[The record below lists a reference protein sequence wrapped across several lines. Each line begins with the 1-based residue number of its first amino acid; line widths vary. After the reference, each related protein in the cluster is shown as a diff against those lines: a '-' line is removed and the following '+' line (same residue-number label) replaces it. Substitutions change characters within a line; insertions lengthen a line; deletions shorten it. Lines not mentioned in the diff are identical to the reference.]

1 MPNIEIYGLTEQEAR
16 KVENQI
22 NALLQKKPYASE
34 YVITSVWS
42 VVRDRLGKSQPFLRI
57 RSTNKGIDDI
67 VILDDIINTL
77 KSLHIDIEIPP
88 SFVRF
93 IPAE

>member
-1 MPNIEIYGLTEQEAR
+1 MPNIEIYGLTESEAR
-16 KVENQI
+16 KVENEI
-22 NALLQKKPYASE
+22 NELLKEKPYASE

-42 VVRDRLGKSQPFLRI
+42 VVRDRHGKSQPFLRI
-57 RSTNKGIDDI
+57 TSTNKGINDI
-67 VILDDIINTL
+67 IILDDIINTL
-77 KSLHIDIEIPP
+77 KGLRIDIEVPP

>member
-1 MPNIEIYGLTEQEAR
+1 MPNIEIYGLTESEAR
-16 KVENQI
+16 KVENEI
-22 NALLQKKPYASE
+22 NELLQKKPYACE

-42 VVRDRLGKSQPFLRI
+42 VVRDRHGKSQPFLRI
-57 RSTNKGIDDI
+57 RSTDEGIDDVI
-67 VILDDIINTL
+67 ILDDIINTL
-77 KSLHIDIEIPP
+77 KELHIDIEVPP